1 MPGDWTILFVI
12 SRVRKIENLDILN
25 SHKNI
30 QTVRYNV
37 KHGGQIIL
45 KVTGKQ
51 KNKGFGLELLG
62 MYTFFHKMP
71 YKRQRA
77 I

>member
-1 MPGDWTILFVI
+1 MKLQFNEVPGDWTILFVI
-12 SRVRKIENLDILN
+12 SRVRKIENLDITN

-37 KHGGQIIL
+37 KHGEQITL

-51 KNKGFGLELLG
+51 KKTKDLD
-62 MYTFFHKMP
+62 
-71 YKRQRA
+71 
-77 I
+77 